1 MRLNQQIEVRLES
14 GRLITLPA
22 GLPLG
27 INPDGS
33 PRPSLAEVV
42 AKRHKKENQKEG

>member
-1 MRLNQQIEVRLES
+1 MRQMTEKEKLSWDARQVGEF
-14 GRLITLPA
+14 
-22 GLPLG
+22 G